1 MHGGTY
7 VQYLDGTKTKASHI
21 VASNL
26 TPSKRIAFK
35 GYKLV
40 TPDWVTDSIRL
51 RKVQDWRNYREDQ
64 VQARSSDMGIAP
76 DGTQIAQPRL
86 AFAKPAV
93 YRGGV
98 GIGTSSSLENIEAP
112 PAAQP
117 AAGTSIAVKSPRRL
131 PPPTSDPISVL
142 HVEGAE
148 QAAAGPSGHQPP
160 WVAQGWYNT
169 KSNERSANLLKDEA
183 WRLNE
188 TAVNTTEF
196 LDKYYRESRLHWL
209 STWKAEL
216 KKMVNDLSEGR
227 EIDIS
232 DNLDKRKK
240 KPLKGIEADGRVIL
254 HVDFDSFF
262 VAVSLLARPHLKG
275 LPVVVCHAAQGDVNS
290 SSEIASASYEARQ
303 FGVKNGMR
311 YVHACVYGERWLKL
325 RLQPWIS
332 SLTLSA
338 TADSPVR
345 VRAISIDIS
354 QILRDPLLAC

>member
-1 MHGGTY
+1 
-7 VQYLDGTKTKASHI
+7 L
-21 VASNL
+21 NL

-35 GYKLV
+35 EYKVV
-40 TPDWVTDSIRL
+40 TPAWIMDSIRL

-64 VQARSSDMGIAP
+64 VLARSSDMGVAP

-93 YRGGV
+93 VR
-98 GIGTSSSLENIEAP
+98 GIGASSSFDSIDAP
-112 PAAQP
+112 PPGAPKAASP
-117 AAGTSIAVKSPRRL
+117 EKVGPSSRSPRRL

-142 HVEGAE
+142 HVEGAQ
-148 QAAAGPSGHQPP
+148 QAAAGPSGPQPP

-232 DNLDKRKK
+232 DTLDKRRR
-240 KPLKGIEADGRVIL
+240 KPLKGTEADGRVIL

-275 LPVVVCHAAQGDVNS
+275 VPVVVCHAGQGDVNS
-290 SSEIASASYEARQ
+290 SSEIASASYEARE
-303 FGVKNGMR
+303 FGIKNGMR
-311 YVHACVYGERWLKL
+311 
-325 RLQPWIS
+325 
-332 SLTLSA
+332 
-338 TADSPVR
+338 
-345 VRAISIDIS
+345 
-354 QILRDPLLAC
+354 